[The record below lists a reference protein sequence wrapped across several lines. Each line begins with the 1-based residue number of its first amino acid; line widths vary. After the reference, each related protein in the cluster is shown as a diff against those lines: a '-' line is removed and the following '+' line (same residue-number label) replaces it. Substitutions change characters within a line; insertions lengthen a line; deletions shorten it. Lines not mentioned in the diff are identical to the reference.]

1 MWMRNHDDDEKKNV
15 TPVRMYTST
24 GTVSVKSA
32 IKYQALVVCRMSKP
46 TVSHHIYTHTKMFED
61 LQLHLEEYINL

>member
-1 MWMRNHDDDEKKNV
+1 
-15 TPVRMYTST
+15 MYTST